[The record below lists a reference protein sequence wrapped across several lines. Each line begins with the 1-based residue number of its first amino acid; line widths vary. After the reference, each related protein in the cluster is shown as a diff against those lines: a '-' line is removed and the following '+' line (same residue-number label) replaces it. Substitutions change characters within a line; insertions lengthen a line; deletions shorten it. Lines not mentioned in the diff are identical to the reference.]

1 MTIVKGLAIVALL
14 VGGTSLAMAQN
25 GPPGPG
31 VNPAPNFGQSAAP
44 TTGTVTTTRIA
55 RRPTIR
61 HRNIYMQGDVHRSS
75 KVTGSALS
83 THKIRHNQNSYR

>member
-1 MTIVKGLAIVALL
+1 MISLKGLAIVALL

-31 VNPAPNFGQSAAP
+31 VNPAPNYGQSAAP
-44 TTGTVTTTRIA
+44 TTGASTTTRVA
-55 RRPTIR
+55 HHPTSRNRRM
-61 HRNIYMQGDVHRSS
+61 YMQGDVHRGT

-83 THKIRHNQNSYR
+83 TNKFRHNKNSYK

>member
-1 MTIVKGLAIVALL
+1 MAQALEIKMKSLAIVAALL

-44 TTGTVTTTRIA
+44 PTGAASGITHRTT
-55 RRPTIR
+55 
-61 HRNIYMQGDVHRSS
+61 HHKKMYMSAKSHKGS
-75 KVTGSALS
+75 KLTPAGKA
-83 THKIRHNQNSYR
+83 KPEMKQ